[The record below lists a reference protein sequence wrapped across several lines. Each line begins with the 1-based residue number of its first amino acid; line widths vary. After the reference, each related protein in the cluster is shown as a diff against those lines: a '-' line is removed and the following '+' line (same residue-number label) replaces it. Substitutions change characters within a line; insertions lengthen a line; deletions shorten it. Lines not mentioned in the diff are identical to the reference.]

1 MGKKKVPIETVLL
14 MWTLTIFLGM
24 FWYYLP
30 EYLSIVSSIFLM
42 VTLICAVISFR
53 VTVKRK

>member
-1 MGKKKVPIETVLL
+1 MAKKVPIEIVLL

-30 EYLSIVSSIFLM
+30 DYYGVLSNVFLIITA
-42 VTLICAVISFR
+42 VCSVISFR
-53 VTVKRK
+53 VSIKRR